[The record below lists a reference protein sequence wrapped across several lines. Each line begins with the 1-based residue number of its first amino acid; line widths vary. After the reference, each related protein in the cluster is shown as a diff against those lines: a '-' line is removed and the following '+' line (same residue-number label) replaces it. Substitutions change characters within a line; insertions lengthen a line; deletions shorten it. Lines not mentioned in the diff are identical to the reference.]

1 MGVIN
6 SFSNTVKERW
16 LKVICICLFLLPGA
30 ADAADDIAESL
41 GLPESR
47 HLAAA
52 LADPESRM
60 DTLLTLVA
68 VQRLMDYGRYARPHE
83 VSEYAN
89 RFTEERTWLDR
100 LSSHYDIVPVRSSLF
115 DPAAWLLLLELDQ
128 HDLSPGPAVSP
139 FGPGTRALMQLL
151 FDRTGEIP
159 ASTVLPEILSRMEAG
174 STSLW
179 NGVLRSADGNVAL
192 ARTLQQLN
200 EEWFDIWM
208 AAEPPAPGSAE
219 TDVTV
224 VDSGLV
230 LLDDIAI
237 TVQNPGPPDPLDLK
251 RLRFS
256 LLNAMPGLGWQEAID
271 AGYLLTLANAV
282 DGLYR
287 KQYLAFTESLLW
299 VAAGLLASELP
310 QIETPAEESAESPFR
325 PLPEIVLDRLP
336 GEPEEVLPPEPYDS
350 PIPSALV
357 DLLPALSSS
366 FATGFEGIDPRL
378 NTALAS
384 AYDVVEYIHSGQGDP
399 DQLNSLRMG
408 IADSVAQI
416 VLLIPDMDYYF
427 SQPVRRGIAEE
438 INICISSAASR
449 DEVGRPTL
457 RRGQFDRCFNSLAG
471 MASTLL
477 NSSELAG
484 DPDGPFGMEQ
494 LRRELML
501 MPWQRI
507 NYVLGYLLETYPTG
521 CEAPEEE
528 LPNPLEWS
536 SLVTVLTWF
545 ARQSP
550 VYFQAS
556 ENEALVAGLRQQ
568 GQDMLNALVRQVDCI
583 AGAGSGINDPVVR
596 GLADYQEALES
607 LVSGVRETELEFR
620 EERLKPGAD
629 IVLDG
634 DAAQLTAYRTEGLSI
649 GPCDDRYICEMAAEL
664 ESTRELVSLFPNAYL
679 VADQAGM
686 GAVDICYDNVQWI
699 ERRSE
704 PVRED
709 DPHVANY
716 FGRFSFDLFGTFT
729 EGEEAEPVF
738 GFNFVGPEEYH
749 YLFGAAGDEVLNDR
763 CPSEWI
769 GTRIMTPLGGDRPI
783 RVVPDRLTYLTA
795 ARTVP
800 SQLMGNNWDRNGK
813 WRDAFISGQGVKS
826 LELEVDNTIEERVS
840 QYLQGLSK
848 AGQNAVYNELLRP
861 PPRTWRGESE
871 SLYGQLRDLST
882 HKDLVQTH
890 INLFY
895 PLFMVDSDGIRGSL
909 EGSEAL
915 LDVAMVRRFRRE
927 NIAVSSINRSGNE
940 RLEKMHSHWSHQ
952 PETVRRT
959 GSVATS
965 LVHAI
970 TRLDSLYRD
979 FFQPPPPPPPVPV
992 REEDL
997 LSFDELGG

>member
-6 SFSNTVKERW
+6 CVSNSVQSRW
-16 LKVICICLFLLPGA
+16 LKVIGFCLFLLPGVA
-30 ADAADDIAESL
+30 QAADDIADSL

-68 VQRLMDYGRYARPHE
+68 VQRLMDYGRYARPHQ
-83 VSEYAN
+83 VSDYAN
-89 RFTEERTWLDR
+89 RFTQERAWLDR
-100 LSSHYDIVPVRSSLF
+100 LSTHYDVVPVRSSLF

-139 FGPGTRALMQLL
+139 FGPGTGALMEEL
-151 FDRTGEIP
+151 FDRAGELP

-179 NGVLRSADGNVAL
+179 SGVLQSAAGNVAL
-192 ARTLQQLN
+192 ARILEQLD

-208 AAEPPAPGSAE
+208 AAEPPAPGHKEEEVSA
-219 TDVTV
+219 

-230 LLDDIAI
+230 LLEDIAATI
-237 TVQNPGPPDPLDLK
+237 QNPGPPDPLDLK

-256 LLNAMPGLGWQEAID
+256 LLTAMPELGWQEAID
-271 AGYLLTLANAV
+271 AGYLLTLASAV

-310 QIETPAEESAESPFR
+310 EIETPVEEPVQRPFR
-325 PLPEIVLDRLP
+325 PLPEIVLERLP
-336 GEPEEVLPPEPYDS
+336 GEPGEVTLPEPYLS

-357 DLLPALSSS
+357 DLLPALSSA
-366 FATGFEGIDPRL
+366 FASGFEGIDPRL

-384 AYDVVEYIHSGQGDP
+384 AFDVVEYIHSGQGDP

-427 SQPVRRGIAEE
+427 SQPVRREIAEE

-449 DEVGRPTL
+449 DEAGRSTL
-457 RRGQFDRCFNSLAG
+457 RRDQFDRCFNSLAG
-471 MASTLL
+471 MASTLV

-521 CEAPEEE
+521 CEAPDEE

-556 ENEALVAGLRQQ
+556 ENAALVAGLRQQ
-568 GQDMLNALVRQVDCI
+568 GRDMLNALVRQVDCI
-583 AGAGSGINDPVVR
+583 TGAGPGINDPVVR
-596 GLADYQEALES
+596 GLTDYQEALDS
-607 LVSGVRETELEFR
+607 MVSSVREAELAFR

-634 DAAQLTAYRTEGLSI
+634 DARQLTAYRTEGLSI
-649 GPCDDRYICEMAAEL
+649 GPCDERYICEMAAEL
-664 ESTRELVSLFPNAYL
+664 EASRELVSLFPNAYL
-679 VADQAGM
+679 VADQVGM
-686 GAVDICYDNVQWI
+686 GTVGICYDNVQWI

-704 PVRED
+704 PVRKD

-729 EGEEAEPVF
+729 EGEEAETVF
-738 GFNFVGPEEYH
+738 GFNFVSPDEYH
-749 YLFGAAGDEVLNDR
+749 YLFGASGEEVLNDR
-763 CPSEWI
+763 CPTEWV

-783 RVVPDRLTYLTA
+783 RVVPDRLTYLTS
-795 ARTVP
+795 ARTLP
-800 SQLMGNNWDRNGK
+800 SQLIDNNWDRNQR
-813 WRDAFISGQGVKS
+813 WRDAFVSGQGVKS
-826 LELEVDNTIEERVS
+826 LEQAADSAIEGRVS
-840 QYLQGLSK
+840 QFLQGLSK
-848 AGQNAVYNELLRP
+848 ARQNAVYNELLRP

-882 HKDLVQTH
+882 HKALVQTH

-915 LDVAMVRRFRRE
+915 LDVAMIRRFRRE
-927 NIAVSSINRSGNE
+927 NVAVSSINTTGNA
-940 RLEKMHSHWSHQ
+940 RLEKMHSHWKDQ

-979 FFQPPPPPPPVPV
+979 FFEPPPPTPPAPV
-992 REEDL
+992 REEDI
-997 LSFDELGG
+997 LSFDELDG

>member
-6 SFSNTVKERW
+6 CVSNSVKGRW
-16 LKVICICLFLLPGA
+16 LKAICLCLFLLPCAAQA
-30 ADAADDIAESL
+30 ADNMAESL

-68 VQRLMDYGRYARPHE
+68 VQRLTDYGRYARPHE
-83 VSEYAN
+83 VAEYTD
-89 RFTEERTWLDR
+89 RFTRERAWLDR
-100 LSSHYDIVPVRSSLF
+100 LSAHYGVVPVRSSLF

-139 FGPGTRALMQLL
+139 FGPGTRALMQQL
-151 FDRTGEIP
+151 FDRAGELP
-159 ASTVLPEILSRMEAG
+159 AATVLPEILSRMESG

-179 NGVLRSADGNVAL
+179 NGVLQSAAANVAM
-192 ARTLQQLN
+192 ARILQQLN
-200 EEWFDIWM
+200 EEWFGAWM
-208 AAEPPAPGSAE
+208 AAEPPAPGSGE
-219 TDVTV
+219 PGTSVIDN
-224 VDSGLV
+224 GLV
-230 LLDDIAI
+230 LLEDIAA

-251 RLRFS
+251 RLRYS
-256 LLNAMPGLGWQEAID
+256 LLTAMPELGWQEALD

-287 KQYLAFTESLLW
+287 KHYLAFTESLLW

-310 QIETPAEESAESPFR
+310 EIEAPPEEVVESPFR
-325 PLPEIVLDRLP
+325 PLPEIVLERLP
-336 GEPEEVLPPEPYDS
+336 GEPEEIPPTEPYQS

-357 DLLPALSSS
+357 DLLPALSNA
-366 FATGFEGIDPRL
+366 FARDFEGVDPRL
-378 NTALAS
+378 NTAQAS
-384 AYDVVEYIHSGQGDP
+384 AFDVVEYIHSGQGDP

-408 IADSVAQI
+408 IADSVAQF

-449 DEVGRPTL
+449 DESGRSTL
-457 RRGQFDRCFNSLAG
+457 RRDQFDRCLNNLAG
-471 MASTLL
+471 MASTLV

-494 LRRELML
+494 LRRELKL

-507 NYVLGYLLETYPTG
+507 NFVLGYLLETYPTG
-521 CEAPEEE
+521 CEAPDEE

-550 VYFQAS
+550 VFFQAS

-568 GQDMLNALVRQVDCI
+568 GRAMLNSLVRQVDCI
-583 AGAGSGINDPVVR
+583 SGAGPGINDPVVR
-596 GLADYQEALES
+596 GLTDYQEALDS
-607 LVSGVRETELEFR
+607 LVSGVREAELAFR
-620 EERLKPGAD
+620 EERLRPGAD

-634 DAAQLTAYRTEGLSI
+634 DARQRTAYRTEGLSI
-649 GPCDDRYICEMAAEL
+649 GPCDERYICEMASEL
-664 ESTRELVSLFPNAYL
+664 EAPRELVNLFPNAYL

-686 GAVDICYDNVQWI
+686 GSVGICYDNVQWV

-729 EGEEAEPVF
+729 EGEEAEHVF
-738 GFNFVGPEEYH
+738 GFNFVSPDEYH

-763 CPSEWI
+763 CPTEWV

-795 ARTVP
+795 ARTLP
-800 SQLMGNNWDRNGK
+800 SQLMGNNWDRNQL

-826 LELEVDNTIEERVS
+826 HELEADSAIEERVS
-840 QYLQGLSK
+840 QYLQGLSR
-848 AGQNAVYNELLRP
+848 AGQNAVYSELLNP
-861 PPRTWRGESE
+861 PPRTWRGESD

-882 HKDLVQTH
+882 HKALVQTH

-895 PLFMVDSDGIRGSL
+895 PLFMIDSDGIRGSL

-915 LDVAMVRRFRRE
+915 LDDRMIRRFRRE
-927 NIAVSSINRSGNE
+927 SIAVSSINATGNA
-940 RLEKMHSHWSHQ
+940 RLEKMHMHWNSQ
-952 PETVRRT
+952 PETARRT

-979 FFQPPPPPPPVPV
+979 FFEPPPPTPPAPV
-992 REEDL
+992 REEDV